1 MKRIVFAFVALFCV
15 AAFVSCNKSGIY
27 TPKDKLS
34 KVWMERESS
43 VIIDSVEQKN
53 PPVEKF
59 LYEGWEWD
67 GKYLKSRTVY
77 RANGDVRFS
86 YNYEYNDKMKNRV
99 VGITSSI
106 PAERKNRIR
115 FLYDDDSKLLKEIKY
130 FTEYFPNSDL
140 PYRWIEVGYDG
151 NKVVSLKETIN
162 TQRAPHK
169 SDMETSLLPYFV
181 SEGMAESIAENEI
194 TSKIEY
200 DSRINEYAIEWEKKN
215 ISHVKITTTVGGKT
229 SEVNIS
235 YTYDKNKNPQYA
247 RVMGLIEDGDVN
259 SLIFSHNN
267 VASCTYESENMTYTE
282 QCEYTYDKKVPV
294 EKIIY
299 RDQKTGMITSKITE
313 KWTYEY
319 AE

>member
-1 MKRIVFAFVALFCV
+1 MKKIVFAFAALFCV

-27 TPKDKLS
+27 TPKDKLV
-34 KVWMERESS
+34 KVWTESESS
-43 VIIDSVEQKN
+43 VIIDSVEHKN
-53 PPVEKF
+53 PPVEKY
-59 LYEGWEWD
+59 LYEDWVWD

-77 RANGDVRFS
+77 RSNGDVRFS

-106 PAERKNRIR
+106 EAERKNRIR

-130 FTEYFPNSDL
+130 FTEYFPDSDL

-162 TQRAPHK
+162 TQRASHK
-169 SDMETSLLPYFV
+169 SYMVTSLLPYFV
-181 SEGMAESIAENEI
+181 SESMAESIAENEI

-200 DSRINEYAIEWEKKN
+200 DQKINEYTIEWEKKN

-247 RVMGLIEDGDVN
+247 RVMGLVEDGGVN
-259 SLIFSHNN
+259 QLIFSHNN
-267 VASCTYESENMTYTE
+267 VVSCTYESENMTYTE
-282 QCEYTYDKKVPV
+282 NCEYTYDKKVPV
-294 EKIIY
+294 EKIVV
-299 RDQKTGMITSKITE
+299 RTEKTESYTRKVTE

>member
-27 TPKDKLS
+27 TPKDKLA
-34 KVWMERESS
+34 KVWTESESS
-43 VIIDSVEQKN
+43 VIIDSVEHKN
-53 PPVEKF
+53 PPVEKY
-59 LYEGWEWD
+59 LYEDWVWD

-77 RANGDVRFS
+77 RSNGDVRFS

-106 PAERKNRIR
+106 EAERKNRIR

-130 FTEYFPNSDL
+130 FTEYFPDSEL

-151 NKVVSLKETIN
+151 NKVVSLKETVN
-162 TQRAPHK
+162 TQRASHK
-169 SDMETSLLPYFV
+169 SYMETSLLPYFV
-181 SEGMAESIAENEI
+181 SESMAESIAENEI

-200 DSRINEYAIEWEKKN
+200 HQKIKEYTIEWEKKN
-215 ISHVKITTTVGGKT
+215 ISHVKITTTAGGKT

-247 RVMGLIEDGDVN
+247 RVMGLVEDNEVN
-259 SLIFSHNN
+259 QLIFSHNN
-267 VASCTYESENMTYTE
+267 VVSCTYESEDKTYTE
-282 QCEYTYDKKVPV
+282 NCEYTYDKKVPV
-294 EKIIY
+294 EKIVV
-299 RDQKTGMITSKITE
+299 RTEKTEAYTRKVTE